1 MARLSRLSVAHG
13 LHLVVQRGHGQGPIF
28 VDDVDRAACLCALR
42 DAAALHKVAVHAY
55 ALWDDAVLW
64 LATPDDP
71 VGIGRAV
78 QAMGQRFVA
87 GFNRRHGSRG
97 TRWDGRFRCAVVDAA
112 SHAVPLAVLIEQ
124 GPPAEHAALREAD
137 WPLSGWA
144 WSSAK
149 HHTGLQRAP
158 WLTVLPGLWAL
169 GNTPFDRETAY
180 RQRLSAPRDDALHAA
195 AMHAVARGWALG
207 DEAFTQGVA
216 AATGRSAAPR
226 PRGRPRR
233 SPSPPIAMSLIK

>member
-13 LHLVVQRGHGQGPIF
+13 LHLVVQRGHGPGPIF
-28 VDDVDRAACLCALR
+28 VDDVDRSACLGALQH
-42 DAAALHKVAVHAY
+42 AAAMHKVAVHAY

-64 LATPDDP
+64 LATPENP
-71 VGIGRAV
+71 VGISCTV

-87 GFNRRHGSRG
+87 GFNRRHGLRG

-112 SHAVPLAVLIEQ
+112 THAVPLAVLIEQ
-124 GPPAEHAALREAD
+124 GPAEHSALREAD
-137 WPLSGWA
+137 GPLSGWA
-144 WSSAK
+144 WSSAA

-158 WLTVLPGLWAL
+158 WLTDLPGLWAL

-180 RQRLSAPRDDALHAA
+180 RLRLSAPRDEALHAA

-207 DEAFTQGVA
+207 GDAFRQGVA
-216 AATGRSAAPR
+216 MATGRAVAPR

-233 SPSPPIAMSLIK
+233 IPLPSVDMSLIK